1 MTQNQNTLSDI
12 KDKDAMKRV
21 SVLLPVPL
29 KGRCFDYLVQSN
41 ADIPLGSFVKVPF
54 GKRELMG
61 VVWRD
66 VDKGDTF
73 DRSKLKTGILIDHI
87 DPMAFE
93 QRDFIGW
100 MSRYTMADLGMVLK
114 LSLSSKEAFEPLK
127 KIPVYSLNQSKSD
140 VKITA
145 KRQLVLTYLADTKQ
159 PVTSKKIAEDVDVS
173 MAVIK
178 SMAKAGL
185 LTVTSRVQKFTS
197 QDLSIKDAITLN
209 DEQKIARDHC
219 LSVFQEQ
226 SSSVTVI
233 DGVTGSGKTETYLDL
248 VRYILKQGQ
257 QVLILLPEIALTQQ
271 VVQRFEDQIG
281 IKPVLWHSAR
291 TPSQRREAWRA
302 VSSGDA
308 RVVIGARSALFLSYQ
323 NLGLTI
329 LDEEHDSTYKQ
340 EEGVFYNA
348 RDMAIIRASLSAKH
362 KKASHVLLVSA
373 TPSLETLENVESGK
387 YQLVT
392 LRNRYGGA
400 TMPNIHV
407 IDLRKD
413 KPEKGHY
420 IAPSLVEH
428 LKSTFA
434 RKEQSLLFLNRRGY
448 APLTLCQSCGH
459 RFECAQCSAWLVEHK
474 RFYHLQCHQ
483 CGYTEQKP
491 DSCPSCG
498 SVDSLSA
505 CGPGVERLIEEVR
518 EHVPLA
524 KFVVFSS
531 DNMADPDILKNTL
544 DQIRRSKFDILIG
557 TQMLAKGHHFPNL
570 TTVGIID
577 ADSGLGGG
585 DLRASEKTYQL
596 LHQVSGRAGR
606 AEKSGNVYIQTIQP
620 HSKIIQA
627 MIAGDREAFVQ
638 AELNAR
644 DDADMPPFTRLASI
658 IIRGYEKNDVVNFS
672 KEMARHIPKAE
683 GVSFY
688 GPAPAPI
695 ERLRNMYR
703 YRFLIKAEKTIN
715 VQKVIDFW
723 FSHFK
728 IPKDMRVQI
737 DIDPYS
743 FN

>member
-1 MTQNQNTLSDI
+1 MTQNQNTANEI

-29 KGRCFDYLVQSN
+29 KGRCFDYLVPSVM
-41 ADIPLGSFVKVPF
+41 DVPLGSFVKVPF
-54 GKRELMG
+54 GKRELIG

-66 VDKGDTF
+66 VDKDDSF
-73 DRSKLKTGILIDHI
+73 DRSKLKTGTLIAHI
-87 DPMAFE
+87 DPMAVE
-93 QRDFIGW
+93 QRDFIVW
-100 MSRYTMADLGMVLK
+100 MSNYTMADLGMVLK
-114 LSLSSKEAFEPLK
+114 LSLSSKDAFEPLK
-127 KIPVYSLNQSKSD
+127 KIPVYGLSTARND
-140 VKITA
+140 AKITA
-145 KRQLVLTYLADTKQ
+145 KRQEILDYLSEIKE
-159 PVTSKKIAEDVDVS
+159 PVTSKKITGDTGVS

-178 SMAKAGL
+178 SMVKAGL
-185 LTVTSRVQKFTS
+185 LKVTSRVEKFTP
-197 QDLSIKDAITLN
+197 DTLSIKDAITLN
-209 DEQKIARDHC
+209 NEQEIARDHC
-219 LSVFQEQ
+219 LSIFEKRA
-226 SSSVTVI
+226 SSVTLI

-248 VRYILKQGQ
+248 VRHVLKQGQ

-281 IKPVLWHSAR
+281 IKPVLWHSSR
-291 TPSQRREAWRA
+291 TPAQRREVWRA

-308 RVVIGARSALFLSYQ
+308 RVVIGARSALFLSYK

-348 RDMAIIRASLSAKH
+348 RDMAIIRASLSAKN
-362 KKASHVLLVSA
+362 KKNSHILLVSA
-373 TPSLETLENVESGK
+373 TPSLETLENVENGK
-387 YQLVT
+387 YEVVT

-413 KPEKGHY
+413 KPEQGHY

-428 LKSTFA
+428 LKDTFA

-483 CGYTEQKP
+483 CGYTEQKT

-518 EHVPLA
+518 EHIPLA

-606 AEKSGNVYIQTIQP
+606 AEKSGNVYIQTTQP

-627 MIAGDREAFVQ
+627 MVANDREAFIQ

-658 IIRGYEKNDVVNFS
+658 IIRGYEQKDVIDFS

-683 GVSFY
+683 GISFY

-715 VQKVIDFW
+715 VQKVISFW

-728 IPKDMRVQI
+728 IPKDIRIQI